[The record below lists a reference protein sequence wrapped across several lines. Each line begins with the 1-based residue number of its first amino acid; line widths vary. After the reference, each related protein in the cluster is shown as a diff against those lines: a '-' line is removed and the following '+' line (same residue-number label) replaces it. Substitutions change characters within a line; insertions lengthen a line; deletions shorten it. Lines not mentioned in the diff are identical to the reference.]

1 MSSTSPETPVDND
14 LNKLLVAKVVIILEK
29 AKRKWPLRQEAKVIF
44 EWRLD
49 AVRHIKSIMG
59 KEVIG
64 IEPIFTCTSIRLA
77 GADQNEPRDALI
89 YHLLPCDW
97 WPSGKTIL
105 TISDDGIVIDHPH
118 PLLK

>member
-29 AKRKWPLRQEAKVIF
+29 AKRRWPLWQEAKVIF

-64 IEPIFTCTSIRLA
+64 IEPIFTRTSIRLE
-77 GADQNEPRDALI
+77 GADQNEPRDALT